1 MSSSLLSK
9 LKPDQ
14 KEKAKQFL
22 AFTSTNTKC
31 ALEVLEKHSWNL
43 EIACDSF
50 FNNPPASAF
59 EEETDFSALVE
70 FDASLVQSL
79 FMKYCDNE
87 GVITESGMDQ
97 FLSDLG
103 ADPSDIV
110 TLILAWQLGA
120 KTLGTFTKN
129 EFIEG
134 LGTLRCDSI
143 QKIKERL
150 PSLRAEIA
158 DDQAFEEF
166 YFWIF
171 DYSKEEKANNLAY
184 DVSVELW
191 KLLLKDSFVNLN
203 VWLDYLADL
212 NQNKGLKGI
221 GRDTWQ
227 LLLTFSRTVDATMSN
242 YDTEGAWPLIIDEF
256 VEFAKPKLTKKE

>member
-1 MSSSLLSK
+1 MSALLNK

-31 ALEVLEKHSWNL
+31 AIEVLEKHTWNL

-59 EEETDFSALVE
+59 EEETDFSSLVE
-70 FDASLVQSL
+70 FDSTLVQSL
-79 FMKYCDNE
+79 FTKYCDNE
-87 GVITESGMDQ
+87 DVISETGMEK
-97 FLSDLG
+97 FLADIG
-103 ADPSDIV
+103 ADPNDIV

-120 KTLGTFTKN
+120 KTLGTFTKK
-129 EFIEG
+129 EFIDG
-134 LGTLRCDSI
+134 LSTLRCDSL

-158 DDQAFEEF
+158 DDQAFKEF

-191 KLLLKDSFVNLN
+191 TLLLKERFPNLPL
-203 VWLDYLADL
+203 WLEYLEDLHTKKGIERNWSRYLAITF
-212 NQNKGLKGI
+212 NFLK
-221 GRDTWQ
+221 
-227 LLLTFSRTVDATMSN
+227 N
-242 YDTEGAWPLIIDEF
+242 N
-256 VEFAKPKLTKKE
+256 

>member
-1 MSSSLLSK
+1 MSSLLNK

-22 AFTSTNTKC
+22 AFTSTNIKC
-31 ALEVLEKHSWNL
+31 ALEVLEKHTWNL

-59 EEETDFSALVE
+59 EEETDFSSLVE
-70 FDASLVQSL
+70 FDSTLVESL
-79 FMKYCDNE
+79 FIKYCDTD
-87 GVITESGMDQ
+87 GIITETGMEQ
-97 FLSDLG
+97 FLSDIG
-103 ADPSDIV
+103 ADPNDIV

-120 KTLGTFTKN
+120 KTLGTFTKK

-134 LGTLRCDSI
+134 LATLRCDSL
-143 QKIKERL
+143 QKIKEVL

-158 DDQAFEEF
+158 DDQAFKEF

-184 DVSVELW
+184 DVSLELW
-191 KLLLKDSFVNLN
+191 RLLLKDRFTH
-203 VWLDYLADL
+203 LDLWFQYLETLHKD
-212 NQNKGLKGI
+212 KGLKGI

-227 LLLTFSRTVDATMSN
+227 LLLTFSRTVDAKMSN
-242 YDTEGAWPLIIDEF
+242 YDSDGAWPLIVDDF
-256 VEFAKPKLTKKE
+256 VDFAKPKLAI